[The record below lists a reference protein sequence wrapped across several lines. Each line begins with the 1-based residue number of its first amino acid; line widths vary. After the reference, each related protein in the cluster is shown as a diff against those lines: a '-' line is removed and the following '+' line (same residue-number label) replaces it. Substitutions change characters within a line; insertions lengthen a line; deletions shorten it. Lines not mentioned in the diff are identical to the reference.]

1 LLANDSTAPD
11 GVGLGERL
19 AQGNGKCGDFI
30 DASDTL
36 CVNAV
41 RELFA
46 SVRRL
51 ADGFDDVS

>member
-1 LLANDSTAPD
+1 
-11 GVGLGERL
+11 L